1 MTDPLGDPLP
11 GVTMTLTLDGRVVQR
26 VTTNEKGTYTMR
38 GVPSGSVTV
47 TSELAGFT
55 TGRFTFTFDQQA
67 RQLDFQ
73 MYVVMLSETI
83 TVQSAAMGL
92 SSDESPQ
99 LATQQAPS
107 QNIINMQRRVA
118 GVLPVRIDVPR
129 AGTMYQFFRPL
140 VLDEETQVSFRYKR
154 R

>member
-1 MTDPLGDPLP
+1 M
-11 GVTMTLTLDGRVVQR
+11 GVG
-26 VTTNEKGTYTMR
+26 
-38 GVPSGSVTV
+38 GS
-47 TSELAGFT
+47 
-55 TGRFTFTFDQQA
+55 
-67 RQLDFQ
+67 
-73 MYVVMLSETI
+73 
-83 TVQSAAMGL
+83 
-92 SSDESPQ
+92 ESPQ
-99 LATQQAPS
+99 LPTQQAPS